1 MENKNNKKTYML
13 FGYKEE
19 MESAVYSNPTWEKEL
34 RNQYENNNPS
44 TPYAYSTDLVFEA
57 DFMKNKTI
65 EVKELLFKHYPVF
78 IEPKRKNFILWDD
91 VHQVMQSIRAFQPE
105 NLARSRFGSL
115 FRNDYARGSEETP
128 SNGNRRVY
136 L

>member
-34 RNQYENNNPS
+34 R
-44 TPYAYSTDLVFEA
+44 
-57 DFMKNKTI
+57 NKTI

-105 NLARSRFGSL
+105 NLARGADL
-115 FRNDYARGSEETP
+115 EA
-128 SNGNRRVY
+128 
-136 L
+136 